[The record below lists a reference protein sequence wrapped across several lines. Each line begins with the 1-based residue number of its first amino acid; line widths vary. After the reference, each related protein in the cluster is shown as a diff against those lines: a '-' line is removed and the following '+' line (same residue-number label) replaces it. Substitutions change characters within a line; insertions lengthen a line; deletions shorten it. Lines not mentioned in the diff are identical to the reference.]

1 MPANFLLIR
10 IGNLEKVLRMAI
22 AEHNVPLAAVSLPPQ
37 FYDMQYV
44 ALDIYEALRVWAET
58 SEPAMNL
65 QAVLI
70 PLNTSAHNNE
80 AG

>member
-1 MPANFLLIR
+1 
-10 IGNLEKVLRMAI
+10 MAI
-22 AEHNVPLAAVSLPPQ
+22 AEHNIPLAAVSLPPQ

-58 SEPAMNL
+58 SEPKMSL

-70 PLNTSAHNNE
+70 PLNTPARDE
-80 AG
+80 